1 MYLFK
6 KITPLFYALPVA
18 LLLTLAA
25 STSFAESLET
35 AETNDVPALT
45 FEYIYD
51 TLQPFGKWYDTDEH
65 GWVWRPYKMKKNWQ
79 PYTSGQWILTEQGW
93 LWQSSFDWGWLP
105 FHYGN
110 WFRHKLIGWCW
121 VPNYNWA
128 PAWVAWYWTD
138 KYVGWSPIPPVPEGE
153 SYEIMPEDWF
163 FVSLDDFLSPYL
175 YNYRIYY
182 SVVSPDICVPY
193 FEDNDY
199 YFNNCCFYY
208 YNSCRKVW
216 IGPPCLII
224 EKNVKRKLK
233 KKKVVV
239 VKKRNTRKKYDKR
252 AVVEIY
258 RPTKRKKMTGKFDTT
273 KRTGKV
279 ETAPVSKAKKV
290 DKNQKRNER
299 KPNVH
304 TLSDHNLPI
313 TPIKKSPK
321 SKKRTTPAT
330 IKRTPQPTPPPVP
343 TVPPSSGR
351 IPPSRT
357 ITPPTGPPNGIMP
370 MQPIQPQPPNNF
382 TPR

>member
-1 MYLFK
+1 
-6 KITPLFYALPVA
+6 
-18 LLLTLAA
+18 
-25 STSFAESLET
+25 
-35 AETNDVPALT
+35 
-45 FEYIYD
+45 
-51 TLQPFGKWYDTDEH
+51 
-65 GWVWRPYKMKKNWQ
+65 MKRNWQ
-79 PYTSGQWILTEQGW
+79 PYTSGRWILTEEGW
-93 LWQSSFDWGWLP
+93 LWQSSFEWGWLP

-121 VPNYNWA
+121 VPDYNWA

-138 KYVGWSPIPPVPEGE
+138 NYVGWSPIPPVPEGE

-163 FVSLDDFLSPYL
+163 FVLLEDFLSPYL

-193 FEDNDY
+193 YEDNDY

-208 YNSCRKVW
+208 YNNCRKVW

-239 VKKRNTRKKYDKR
+239 IKKRNTRKKHDKR

-258 RPTKRKKMTGKFDTT
+258 RPTKRKKMTGKFDTA
-273 KRTGKV
+273 KRIEKAEITTV
-279 ETAPVSKAKKV
+279 PKAKNKKI

-313 TPIKKSPK
+313 TPIRKSPK

-330 IKRTPQPTPPPVP
+330 TKRAPRPPAPTPTPAPVAP
-343 TVPPSSGR
+343 TMPPSSGR
-351 IPPSRT
+351 IPPSQT
-357 ITPPTGPPNGIMP
+357 IVPPTGPPNGIMP
-370 MQPIQPQPPNNF
+370 TQPMQLQPPNNF